1 MPPGGTRDRA
11 ARHARHARRV
21 AWSARSSAHFRRTRS
36 TQTRHHGRTR
46 AACQA
51 HRAGIVTEVAA
62 AGIEG
67 SPRSAISGPRGAAQD
82 CRSCPR
88 LYPTHLRSRKGRQP
102 TGPQHGKGP
111 CSSRARHSAAAGAQP
126 PSEQQSA
133 TQRAIERITA
143 GSLSGTDATTKLRTC
158 TSCDTW
164 VGEPGVIT
172 GAREE
177 RAQGGRYAP
186 VLHIRPLSHPAH
198 Q

>member
-11 ARHARHARRV
+11 ARHVRHARRV

-46 AACQA
+46 ASLPSPPSGDS
-51 HRAGIVTEVAA
+51 HRGRRGWHRGQPTERHQWPA
-62 AGIEG
+62 
-67 SPRSAISGPRGAAQD
+67 R
-82 CRSCPR
+82 CRSGLPLLSAAIPHAPPVLQR
-88 LYPTHLRSRKGRQP
+88 PSA

-143 GSLSGTDATTKLRTC
+143 GSLSGTAATTKLRTC

-164 VGEPGVIT
+164 AGEPGVIT

-177 RAQGGRYAP
+177 RAQ
-186 VLHIRPLSHPAH
+186 
-198 Q
+198 

>member
-67 SPRSAISGPRGAAQD
+67 SQRSAISGPRGAAQD

-88 LYPTHLRSRKGRQP
+88 LYPTHLRSCNGRQRRDRN
-102 TGPQHGKGP
+102 TGRGHAHPERATAPPLALNPQASNRARPSAPSSVSPQAPSAGP
-111 CSSRARHSAAAGAQP
+111 PQPLSCAHARHVILGRASRA
-126 PSEQQSA
+126 
-133 TQRAIERITA
+133 
-143 GSLSGTDATTKLRTC
+143 
-158 TSCDTW
+158 
-164 VGEPGVIT
+164 
-172 GAREE
+172 
-177 RAQGGRYAP
+177 
-186 VLHIRPLSHPAH
+186 
-198 Q
+198 